1 MNRLVE
7 IGFQQAGHWLLHDGK
22 ISCELSRLATQRNI
36 LYAFVC
42 DGEVKYIGK
51 TVSPLATRMSGYRNP
66 SPSQTT
72 NIRNNARIAEMLAT
86 GAAVDIY
93 ALPDNGLLHYGR
105 FHVNLAAGLEDDL
118 IRVIDPPW
126 NGGRKEIPA
135 ATDGAALVPTTGD
148 NAEPDLPIPAGPGHP
163 VGPARLVAPA
173 LKDPV
178 RPEALYVRPQ
188 GGQSSFTFVLQPTY
202 HRTGFFNVGVSAQ
215 AMIGADGETIEIYAA
230 DSEEPL
236 LGKINRTANQNSTPR
251 IMGGTGLRD
260 WFQSAAGVMDTIHA
274 DVLSPTAIR
283 LRTR

>member
-7 IGFQQAGHWLLHDGK
+7 IGFQQAGHWLLQDGK
-22 ISCELSRLATQRNI
+22 ISYELSRLATQRNI

-72 NIRNNARIAEMLAT
+72 NIRNNARIAEVLAA

-135 ATDGAALVPTTGD
+135 ATDGTGPVPTKVGSAD
-148 NAEPDLPIPAGPGHP
+148 SELPSMAMLGHP
-163 VGPARLVAPA
+163 AGPARLVAPA
-173 LKDPV
+173 LQDRV
-178 RPEALYVRPQ
+178 RPEALYARGQ
-188 GGQSSFTFVLQPTY
+188 GGKSSFTFVLQPTY

-215 AMIGADGETIEIYAA
+215 AMLGADGETVEIYTA
-230 DSEEPL
+230 DS
-236 LGKINRTANQNSTPR
+236 
-251 IMGGTGLRD
+251 
-260 WFQSAAGVMDTIHA
+260 
-274 DVLSPTAIR
+274 
-283 LRTR
+283 